1 MNPLSCDQ
9 INLSAPYRVE
19 NGPFIHA
26 YHFYTDY
33 GVAYSI
39 SFIKDDLFISNETV
53 QFIIANLN
61 NRKSPRDTKLRDTI
75 MAIIEEFFRANESTL
90 LYICE
95 TGDGKQAMRK
105 RLFDYWLS
113 SYDYKRGF
121 SILSSAIMDGDG
133 IWNFALII
141 VRNDNPHLKEIAAEF
156 METVNLLSSNSK

>member
-75 MAIIEEFFRANESTL
+75 MAIIEEFCL
-90 LYICE
+90 
-95 TGDGKQAMRK
+95 
-105 RLFDYWLS
+105 DYRE
-113 SYDYKRGF
+113 K
-121 SILSSAIMDGDG
+121 
-133 IWNFALII
+133 
-141 VRNDNPHLKEIAAEF
+141 
-156 METVNLLSSNSK
+156 

>member
-1 MNPLSCDQ
+1 MNTLSCDR
-9 INLSAPYRVE
+9 INRTAPYRVE
-19 NGPFIHA
+19 NGPFRYA
-26 YHFYTDY
+26 YCFYTDY

-61 NRKSPRDTKLRDTI
+61 NRKSPRDMKLRDTI
-75 MAIIEEFFRANESTL
+75 MAIVEEFFRVNESIL

-113 SYDYKRGF
+113 TYDHKSGF
-121 SILSSAIMDGDG
+121 SILSSSLVDAEGV
-133 IWNFALII
+133 WNFASII
-141 VRNDNPHLKEIAAEF
+141 VRNDNPRLKEIASEF
-156 METVNLLSSNSK
+156 METVNLLSSNPK